1 LKLGIYVHSK
11 RPKISVKEIIK
22 VFQSVNI
29 PYSEKDPDI
38 AIVIGGDGT
47 FGYYGRILRIPML
60 FVGINDPDILGS
72 KAKLAGI
79 SYDYLARALISIKS
93 GRCFVDKRR
102 MFSLNYGTEKSVDI
116 LTDIYLERGNFSHGI
131 RYALSVSSPVRS
143 NPERV
148 PKKFTEYAIG
158 NGVIISTSFGS
169 GGYYSYPQRIKQ
181 GKFNVNDTTTHKRF
195 SDNRIGICHI
205 IPTFLLR
212 EKNEGRGNKKNNIRM
227 ISEQIQ
233 YTVPIE
239 STIKINLIRNAN
251 VRLYGT
257 TDDSKGTAVGIDKEI
272 SIIASNRFAKIIQ
285 LYR

>member
-1 LKLGIYVHSK
+1 MKLGIYVHSK

-143 NPERV
+143 NLERV
-148 PKKFTEYAIG
+148 LKKFTEYAIG

-169 GGYYSYPQRIKQ
+169 GGYYSYPQRILQ
-181 GKFNVNDTTTHKRF
+181 GKFNVNDAATHKRF

-212 EKNEGRGNKKNNIRM
+212 EKNEGGGKKKNNIRM

-272 SIIASNRFAKIIQ
+272 SIKASNRFAKIIQ
-285 LYR
+285 LYK

>member
-148 PKKFTEYAIG
+148 LKKFTEYAIG

-169 GGYYSYPQRIKQ
+169 GGYYSYPQRILQ
-181 GKFNVNDTTTHKRF
+181 GKFNVNDAATHKRF

-212 EKNEGRGNKKNNIRM
+212 EKNEGGGKKKNNIRM

-272 SIIASNRFAKIIQ
+272 SIKASNRFAKIIQ
-285 LYR
+285 LYK

>member
-1 LKLGIYVHSK
+1 
-11 RPKISVKEIIK
+11 
-22 VFQSVNI
+22 
-29 PYSEKDPDI
+29 
-38 AIVIGGDGT
+38 
-47 FGYYGRILRIPML
+47 ML

-181 GKFNVNDTTTHKRF
+181 GKFNVNDTATHKRF

-212 EKNEGRGNKKNNIRM
+212 EKNEGRGKKKNNIRK

-285 LYR
+285 LYK

>member
-1 LKLGIYVHSK
+1 MKLGIYVHSK

-143 NPERV
+143 NRERV
-148 PKKFTEYAIG
+148 LKKFTEYAIG

-169 GGYYSYPQRIKQ
+169 GGYYSYPQRILQ
-181 GKFNVNDTTTHKRF
+181 GKFNVNDAATHKRF

-212 EKNEGRGNKKNNIRM
+212 EKNEGRGKKKNNIRM

-272 SIIASNRFAKIIQ
+272 SIKASNRFAKIIQ
-285 LYR
+285 LYK

>member
-1 LKLGIYVHSK
+1 
-11 RPKISVKEIIK
+11 VKEIIK

-148 PKKFTEYAIG
+148 LKKFTEYAIG

-169 GGYYSYPQRIKQ
+169 GGYYSYPQRINQ
-181 GKFNVNDTTTHKRF
+181 GKFNVNDTATHKRF

-212 EKNEGRGNKKNNIRM
+212 EKNEGRGKKKNNIRM

-272 SIIASNRFAKIIQ
+272 SIKASNRFAKIIQ
-285 LYR
+285 LYK

>member
-1 LKLGIYVHSK
+1 MKLGIYVHSK

-148 PKKFTEYAIG
+148 LKKFTEYAIG

-169 GGYYSYPQRIKQ
+169 GGYYSYPQRILQ
-181 GKFNVNDTTTHKRF
+181 GKFNVNDAATHKRF

-212 EKNEGRGNKKNNIRM
+212 EKNEGRGKKKNNIRM

-272 SIIASNRFAKIIQ
+272 SIKASNHFAKIIQ
-285 LYR
+285 LYK

>member
-1 LKLGIYVHSK
+1 
-11 RPKISVKEIIK
+11 
-22 VFQSVNI
+22 
-29 PYSEKDPDI
+29 
-38 AIVIGGDGT
+38 
-47 FGYYGRILRIPML
+47 
-60 FVGINDPDILGS
+60 
-72 KAKLAGI
+72 
-79 SYDYLARALISIKS
+79 
-93 GRCFVDKRR
+93 
-102 MFSLNYGTEKSVDI
+102 MFSLNYGTERSVDI

-131 RYALSVSSPVRS
+131 RYALSVFSPVRS
-143 NPERV
+143 NPEQV

-181 GKFNVNDTTTHKRF
+181 GKFNDNDTVTHKRF

-212 EKNEGRGNKKNNIRM
+212 EKNERRGKKNNNIRM
-227 ISEQIQ
+227 TGEQIQ

-257 TDDSKGTAVGIDKEI
+257 ADDSKGTAVGIDKEI

-285 LYR
+285 LYK

>member
-1 LKLGIYVHSK
+1 
-11 RPKISVKEIIK
+11 VKEIIK

-148 PKKFTEYAIG
+148 PMKFTEYAIG

-181 GKFNVNDTTTHKRF
+181 GKFNVNDTATHKRF

-212 EKNEGRGNKKNNIRM
+212 EKNEGRGKKKNNIRM

-272 SIIASNRFAKIIQ
+272 SIKASNRFAKIIQ
-285 LYR
+285 LYK

>member
-1 LKLGIYVHSK
+1 
-11 RPKISVKEIIK
+11 
-22 VFQSVNI
+22 
-29 PYSEKDPDI
+29 
-38 AIVIGGDGT
+38 
-47 FGYYGRILRIPML
+47 ML

-181 GKFNVNDTTTHKRF
+181 GKFNVNDTATHKRF
-195 SDNRIGICHI
+195 SNNRIGLSYYTYIS
-205 IPTFLLR
+205 TAR
-212 EKNEGRGNKKNNIRM
+212 KKWR
-227 ISEQIQ
+227 
-233 YTVPIE
+233 
-239 STIKINLIRNAN
+239 
-251 VRLYGT
+251 
-257 TDDSKGTAVGIDKEI
+257 KG
-272 SIIASNRFAKIIQ
+272 
-285 LYR
+285 

>member
-1 LKLGIYVHSK
+1 LKLGIFVHSK
-11 RPKISVKEIIK
+11 RPKISIKEVVK

-29 PYSEKDPDI
+29 PYSNKDPDI

-60 FVGINDPDILGS
+60 FVGINDSDILGS
-72 KAKLAGI
+72 KAKLAGV

-93 GRCFVDKRR
+93 GSYFVDKRR
-102 MFSLNYGTEKSVDI
+102 MFSLNYGTERSVDI

-131 RYALSVSSPVRS
+131 RYALSVFSPVRS
-143 NPERV
+143 NLELV

-181 GKFNVNDTTTHKRF
+181 GKFNDNDTVTHKRF

-212 EKNEGRGNKKNNIRM
+212 EKNERRGKKNNNIRM
-227 ISEQIQ
+227 TGEQIQ

-285 LYR
+285 LYK

>member
-1 LKLGIYVHSK
+1 MKLGIYVHSK

-148 PKKFTEYAIG
+148 LKKFTEYAIG

-169 GGYYSYPQRIKQ
+169 GGYYSYPQRILQ
-181 GKFNVNDTTTHKRF
+181 GKFNVNDAATHKRF

-212 EKNEGRGNKKNNIRM
+212 EKNEGRGKKKNNIRM

-272 SIIASNRFAKIIQ
+272 SIKASNRFAKIIQ
-285 LYR
+285 LYK